1 MSTVSNSTAVFQTV
15 EVFDPDGHRSV
26 LLEGLKPSSTVAEIQ
41 ARAMSGLKLS
51 GVHPWNL
58 RDESTGRLLLEQQR
72 LADISSETHVTFAM
86 QPDAGLG

>member
-1 MSTVSNSTAVFQTV
+1 MSTVSNSTALFQTV

-26 LLEGLKPSSTVAEIQ
+26 LLEGLTPSSTVAEIQ

-51 GVHPWNL
+51 GIHPWNL

-72 LADISSETHVTFAM
+72 LGDISSETHVTFAM